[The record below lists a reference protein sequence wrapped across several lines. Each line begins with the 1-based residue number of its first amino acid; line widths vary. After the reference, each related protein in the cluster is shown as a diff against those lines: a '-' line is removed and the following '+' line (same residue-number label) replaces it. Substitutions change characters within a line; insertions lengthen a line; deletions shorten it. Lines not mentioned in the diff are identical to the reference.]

1 MKVFKVSVYKDVEF
15 QVLFRTSREKRVRQE
30 INAPDNRYEF
40 IRVDNFTH
48 YESGIRSGEIQLIN
62 VSIYLGG
69 SCILRDYEIMPNDIE
84 EFKKTAECVYKI
96 DGQVLYLPHETLS
109 PSALQEVLGLSE
121 KEWFSIKTIQD
132 GPPAY
137 AVVTYDWN
145 SFNRTKQKVKNVKA
159 SARFGMD
166 LYGDVLFTDENL
178 IS

>member
-1 MKVFKVSVYKDVEF
+1 MKMFTVSVYKNGEF
-15 QVLFRTSREKRVRQE
+15 QVLFRTSKEKRVREE

-48 YESGIRSGEIQLIN
+48 HESGIRSGERQLIN

-96 DGQVLYLPHETLS
+96 DGRVLYLPHESLS
-109 PSALQEVLGLSE
+109 TPALKEVLGLSDD
-121 KEWFSIKTIQD
+121 EWFSINIVQD

-137 AVVTYDWN
+137 AVVTYDWE
-145 SFNRTKQKVKNVKA
+145 STNRTRQKIKNVKA

>member
-1 MKVFKVSVYKDVEF
+1 
-15 QVLFRTSREKRVRQE
+15 VRDKISAIE
-30 INAPDNRYEF
+30 NKYEF
-40 IRVDNFTH
+40 IRVDNFTY
-48 YESGIRSGEIQLIN
+48 YEQGFRAGERELIN

-69 SCILRDYEIMPNDIE
+69 LCILHNYEIMPNDIE

-96 DGQVLYLPHETLS
+96 DGQELYLPHESLS
-109 PSALQEVLGLSE
+109 TPALKEVLDLSE
-121 KEWFSIKTIQD
+121 DEWFSINIVQD

-166 LYGDVLFTDENL
+166 LYGDVLFIDENL

>member
-1 MKVFKVSVYKDVEF
+1 MKMFTVYVYKDGEF
-15 QVLFRTSREKRVRQE
+15 QELFRTSKEKRVRQE

-48 YESGIRSGEIQLIN
+48 HELGIRSGEKQLIN

-69 SCILRDYEIMPNDIE
+69 SCVLRDYEIMPNDIE

-96 DGQVLYLPHETLS
+96 DGLVLYLPHEPLS
-109 PSALQEVLGLSE
+109 TPALKEVLGLSE
-121 KEWFSIKTIQD
+121 DEWFSIKIIQY

-137 AVVTYDWN
+137 AVVTYDWA
-145 SFNRTKQKVKNVKA
+145 STNRTRQKVKNVKA
-159 SARFGMD
+159 SARFGID
-166 LYGDVLFTDENL
+166 LYGDVLFIDENL